1 LADSIDTYNI
11 IAYRL
16 HSHHLDTKVPAKDLT
31 EAAGACG
38 LQNSPPGA
46 WETALFNRLEDVSL
60 SGLQDALY
68 REKSVVQAW
77 SYRGVPVVFPADQ
90 TDLFLT
96 ALIPKE
102 GEEPWI
108 YTRGITLA
116 LDCVRMTFDELL
128 PMVIAAAGYLGQHT
142 VKSKEVLDRVLAD
155 IVSGQLPADKKKL
168 WQGPSMYGS
177 PDKQTVGEAIV
188 SFMLRPCSHL
198 SLVVFGEREGI
209 SPTFTSFQN
218 WMGHSPVQ
226 TADAGAKL
234 VRKYLSCYGP
244 AGEKELMAWLGCS
257 PQQARRL
264 WNTVKEELRPV
275 KVNGKLRYILD
286 GEEQKLRQAK
296 TDENRILLLG
306 AHDPYLDL
314 KDRELILEDKER
326 QKAVWRT
333 VGNPGAVLRGGKVI
347 GLWKV
352 RTQKDR
358 LHIQIKLWE
367 HISAAEYNKAE
378 QLADEYAAFRQA
390 KLADLRID

>member
-1 LADSIDTYNI
+1 MADSIDMKNI

-16 HSHHLDTKVPAKDLT
+16 HSHHLDTKVLMKDLA

-60 SGLQDALY
+60 AGLQDALY

-77 SYRGVPVVFPADQ
+77 SYRGVPAVFPADQ
-90 TDLFLT
+90 ADLFLT
-96 ALIPKE
+96 ALIPQE

-116 LDCVRMTFDELL
+116 LDYMRMAFDELL
-128 PMVIAAAGYLGQHT
+128 PMVIAAAGYLKQHT
-142 VKSKEVLDRVLAD
+142 VKSKEALDRVLAG
-155 IVSGQLPADKKKL
+155 IVSGQLPADKKAL
-168 WQGPSMYGS
+168 WQGPSMYGN
-177 PDKQTVGEAIV
+177 PDKQTVGEAVV

-209 SPTFTSFQN
+209 SPTFTSYQN

-234 VRKYLSCYGP
+234 VRKYLVCYGP
-244 AGEKELMAWLGCS
+244 AGEKEFMAWLGCS

-314 KDRELILEDKER
+314 KDRELILEDRER
-326 QKAVWRT
+326 QKTVWRT

-347 GLWKV
+347 GQWNV

-367 HISAAEYNKAE
+367 HISAAENNRVE
-378 QLADEYAAFRQA
+378 RLADEYAAFRQV
-390 KLADLRID
+390 KLADLRIG